1 MGRSSRKLLKEFQR
15 NESLNQG
22 REVGMGG
29 VESVLE
35 KRALANIRACMDAEK
50 KGFLQIIYAYMA
62 KIIGTFLF
70 LKQREKVF

>member
-1 MGRSSRKLLKEFQR
+1 
-15 NESLNQG
+15 
-22 REVGMGG
+22 MGG